1 MPDVV
6 IAGAGPA
13 GFAVARECALRGL
26 RTMLVAPRPAT
37 PWRATY
43 GLWRDEAALLPPGAG
58 YVVARARVV
67 AVSDRWLDREYA
79 VLDNDS
85 VRAALCHPEVEV
97 RSGRLEDADAPI
109 VVDATGARGPTRV
122 AQTAFGVLVPA
133 SVAEPVVGP
142 GEAVF
147 MDWRAP
153 RVGPATF
160 LYAVPRPDGRALLA
174 ETSLAHRPGLPV
186 TELHARLLTRLH
198 EHGIDPGSI
207 SNPAAVE
214 RVHIPLDRPPST
226 GAGRVVR
233 FGAAAGLVHP
243 ATGYGV
249 ADALRLAPRVAEAI
263 ATGGAAAARRVV
275 WPAPARAVHRLRRA
289 GLSTLLSLAPEET
302 PEFFERFFALP
313 PHRQHAYLSGRD
325 DLAGTAATMVA
336 LFRAAPWSLRRRM
349 AFRR

>member
-1 MPDVV
+1 
-6 IAGAGPA
+6 
-13 GFAVARECALRGL
+13 
-26 RTMLVAPRPAT
+26 
-37 PWRATY
+37 
-43 GLWRDEAALLPPGAG
+43 
-58 YVVARARVV
+58 
-67 AVSDRWLDREYA
+67 
-79 VLDNDS
+79 
-85 VRAALCHPEVEV
+85 
-97 RSGRLEDADAPI
+97 
-109 VVDATGARGPTRV
+109 V

-133 SVAEPVVGP
+133 TLAEPLVGP

-153 RVGPATF
+153 FIDSRTGPATF
-160 LYAVPRPDGRALLA
+160 LYAVPRPDGRVLLA

-186 TELHARLLTRLH
+186 GELRARLLARLRGH
-198 EHGIDPGSI
+198 DIDPGDA
-207 SNPAAVE
+207 PVE
-214 RVHIPLDRPPST
+214 RVHIPLDHAASA

-275 WPAPARAVHRLRRA
+275 WPAPARAVHWLRRA
-289 GLSTLLSLAPEET
+289 GLSTLLSLT
-302 PEFFERFFALP
+302 PDQTAEFFERFFALP

-325 DLAGTAATMVA
+325 DLAGTAAAMVA
-336 LFRAAPWSLRRRM
+336 LFRVAPWSLRRKL